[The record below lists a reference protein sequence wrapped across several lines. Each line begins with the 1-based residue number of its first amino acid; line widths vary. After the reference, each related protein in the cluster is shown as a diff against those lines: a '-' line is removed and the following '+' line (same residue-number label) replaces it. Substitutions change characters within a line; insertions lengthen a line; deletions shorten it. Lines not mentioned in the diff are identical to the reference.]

1 MEQELTYREVN
12 GYKLPNL
19 ALPDDGLG
27 EEIHIGIW
35 GQRRLD
41 YLKRH
46 KRALYSSLLT
56 SGKLRAHSLSLVGNT
71 ACRTLREYN
80 VDLAIFSCKGL
91 DRDRG
96 VTESNEPEAV
106 VKQIMASQAKRT
118 VLLADH
124 TKFDQVVLAKTL
136 GWEEIDCVITDVQPA
151 RKWVELFKK
160 NDIQLIC

>member
-56 SGKLRAHSLSLVGNT
+56 SGKLRAHLHETDTT
-71 ACRTLREYN
+71 AHERRERI
-80 VDLAIFSCKGL
+80 VKQMMDAQ
-91 DRDRG
+91 G
-96 VTESNEPEAV
+96 VTERLKAENQMLWVGKVNNICAC
-106 VKQIMASQAKRT
+106 
-118 VLLADH
+118 AD
-124 TKFDQVVLAKTL
+124 
-136 GWEEIDCVITDVQPA
+136 EII
-151 RKWVELFKK
+151 RSELIY
-160 NDIQLIC
+160 N